1 MSSLTLL
8 VSPVSEAE
16 MKNFE
21 EKVAEE
27 TAAELKVAAAAAPP
41 APVTAETYVLKT
53 IDKSKIIP

>member
-1 MSSLTLL
+1 
-8 VSPVSEAE
+8 

-27 TAAELKVAAAAAPP
+27 TAAELNMAATAAAAVAPAP
-41 APVTAETYVLKT
+41 VPVTAETYELKT